1 MWLVMLVRRN
11 KIGIDSLHKHRI
23 SPDLE
28 GFFVRNSWRHW
39 SQISPSVSIQI
50 QRPREP
56 SCFKDR
62 ERPSVTHF
70 TFFFLSSS
78 YVRRKDLQLF
88 LLHDTDGADRHTLCS
103 VIGWELQVQYP
114 HNNTHNSG
122 KIRGRW
128 GICGSRAETCSSS
141 VKSP

>member
-1 MWLVMLVRRN
+1 MLVRRN

-28 GFFVRNSWRHW
+28 VFLFATVDATQAKSVRR
-39 SQISPSVSIQI
+39 SIQI
-50 QRPREP
+50 QHPREP
-56 SCFKDR
+56 GCFKDR
-62 ERPSVTHF
+62 ERPSVTHV
-70 TFFFLSSS
+70 TFFLSSS